1 MVKFENI
8 IGHERIKK
16 YFSHLIEQDNLSPSY
31 LFYGPE
37 GVGKS
42 TLALEIAKAYNCEST
57 EIRPC
62 GECPTCRKFS
72 KLIHPDLVVL
82 YPSRPENLRALAI
95 DQGKLKPDKFDPTK
109 NITID
114 QVRELQLE
122 LTKAPFMAKKRFVLF
137 LYADNLTVEA
147 QNALLKTLEEPPDN
161 TIFILISSNIG
172 KILPTIRSRC
182 RLVKFSSLKFE
193 EFRQYP
199 FTTQYPL
206 PLLYRLSDGSIG
218 RAQKLLESEFLPIRI
233 DILNA
238 LAEKDAASFTEALRN
253 RIFSRDQLQDFLK
266 IYMSIVRDL
275 LLAKSNSENLLV
287 NVDLKTLIKAVAKK
301 LSYRDIERLINNGY
315 EAENYAGRFLNTESI
330 MLSLAEIFIF

>member
-1 MVKFENI
+1 MVKFDNI
-8 IGHERIKK
+8 IGHERIKN
-16 YFSHLIEQDNLSPSY
+16 YFSHLIERDNLSPSY

-42 TLALEIAKAYNCEST
+42 SFALEIAKAYNCEAK

-62 GECPTCRKFS
+62 GECPTCKKFS
-72 KLIHPDLVVL
+72 KLIHPDLLIL
-82 YPSRPENLRALAI
+82 YPSKPENLRTRAI
-95 DQGKLKPDKFDPTK
+95 EQGKLKPDKFDPTK

-147 QNALLKTLEEPPDN
+147 QNALLKTLEEPPGN

-182 RLVKFSSLKFE
+182 RLIKFSSLKFE
-193 EFRQYP
+193 EFRQFP
-199 FTTQYPL
+199 FNTQYPL
-206 PLLYRLSDGSIG
+206 SLLYRLSDGSIG
-218 RAQKLLESEFLPIRI
+218 RAQKFLESEFLPVRI

-238 LAEKDAASFTEALRN
+238 LAEKNANSFLDALRN

-275 LLAKSNSENLLV
+275 LLAKAESENLLV
-287 NVDLKTLIKAVAKK
+287 NVDLKTLIKAVARK
-301 LSYRDIERLINNGY
+301 LSYRDIERLIDGGY
-315 EAENYAGRFLNTESI
+315 EAENYLNRFLNTESI
-330 MLSLAEIFIF
+330 ILSLAEIFIF